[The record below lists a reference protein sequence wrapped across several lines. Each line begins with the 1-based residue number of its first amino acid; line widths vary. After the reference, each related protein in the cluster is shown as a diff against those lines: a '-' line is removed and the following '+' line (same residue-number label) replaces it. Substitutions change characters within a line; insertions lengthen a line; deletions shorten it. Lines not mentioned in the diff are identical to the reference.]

1 MGNGFNDVGQRAFV
15 VHRFRPLDAPAP
27 QLRYH
32 LRQQHDCSHR
42 TGENHLMYLIR
53 RVIKTKPGKAR
64 QVADLLIKIGGA
76 YVDAG
81 QRSPIRVYTSGGT
94 VPGPANTVYIDW
106 IAEKIES
113 PMRPGNKIP
122 EETSKYGAE
131 LRELQEES
139 SIEFYTLYHPTSVP
153 K

>member
-1 MGNGFNDVGQRAFV
+1 
-15 VHRFRPLDAPAP
+15 
-27 QLRYH
+27 
-32 LRQQHDCSHR
+32 
-42 TGENHLMYLIR
+42 MYLIR

-64 QVADLLIKIGGA
+64 QVADLLTKIGGA
-76 YVDAG
+76 YVSAG

-94 VPGPANTVYIDW
+94 VPGPANTVYMDW
-106 IAEKIES
+106 ITESIES
-113 PMRPGNKIP
+113 PTRPGNKIP

-139 SIEFYTLYHPTSVP
+139 SIEFYSLYHPTAVP